1 MSFHRIVQ
9 IAVRMRTCIPLLPRS
24 ASKYRRGI
32 STKVQ
37 NKRTAVL
44 QLSLLEGRNLISA
57 KLFQLLSGLL
67 TSLRG

>member
-9 IAVRMRTCIPLLPRS
+9 IAVRMRTYIPSLPRS

-37 NKRTAVL
+37 NKRTAV
-44 QLSLLEGRNLISA
+44 EGRNLISA